1 MFNLDAHKKHFERH
15 IATFKNYGNIKVLDY
30 KEPGHIDYHIRFTFL
45 EDMHT
50 LHISGDL
57 GYLTAVNE
65 CNMTFKGFGDYFV
78 NNPGYFEE
86 KVKSHSRPFY
96 TYDVVKAKD
105 DLKDQLAEWV
115 PETTFDIEDP
125 EELKEETIDEI
136 LEDYSDDY
144 GLGSVGYNKLCE
156 IDRDCFEWAG
166 DLGKQL
172 TLVIELYCMAFR
184 LAVKDLERQGI
195 YEV

>member
-15 IATFKNYGNIKVLDY
+15 IATLKKYGSIKVLDFV
-30 KEPGHIDYHIRFTFL
+30 EPGSIHYHIRFTFL

-65 CNMTFKGFGDYFV
+65 CNMTFKGFGDYFA

-86 KVKSHSRPFY
+86 KVKSHSRPLY

-115 PETTFDIEDP
+115 PETTFDFEDP

-166 DLGKQL
+166 DLGKQS
-172 TLVIELYCMAFR
+172 TLFIELYCMAFR

>member
-15 IATFKNYGNIKVLDY
+15 IATFKKYGDIKVLDY
-30 KEPGHIDYHIRFTFL
+30 KEPEREHYHIRFTFL
-45 EDMHT
+45 EDMYT

-57 GYLTAVNE
+57 GYLTAVNV
-65 CNMTFKGFGDYFV
+65 CNMTYAGFREDFM
-78 NNPGYFEE
+78 NNPGYFEQ
-86 KVKSHSRPFY
+86 KVMSHSRPLY

-115 PETTFDIEDP
+115 PETTFDFEDP

-136 LEDYSDDY
+136 LEDYSDYY
-144 GLGSVGYNKLCE
+144 GLGNVGYNKLCE

-166 DLGKQL
+166 DLGKQH
-172 TLVIELYCMAFR
+172 TIFIELYCMAFR

>member
-15 IATFKNYGNIKVLDY
+15 IATLKNYGSIKVLDF
-30 KEPGHIDYHIRFTFL
+30 KEPERMHYHIRFTFL
-45 EDMHT
+45 EDMYT

-57 GYLTAVNE
+57 GDLTAVNE
-65 CNMTFKGFGDYFV
+65 WNMTYAGFLKDFM
-78 NNPGYFEE
+78 NNPGYFAQ
-86 KVKSHSRPFY
+86 KVKSHSRPLY

-115 PETTFDIEDP
+115 PETTFDFEDP

-144 GLGSVGYNKLCE
+144 GLGIVGYNKLCE
-156 IDRDCFEWAG
+156 IDRDCFEWAVN
-166 DLGKQL
+166 LGKQR
-172 TLVIELYCMAFR
+172 TLFIELYCMAFR

>member
-15 IATFKNYGNIKVLDY
+15 IATLKKYGSIKVLDFG
-30 KEPGHIDYHIRFTFL
+30 EPGRIHYHIRFTFL

-57 GYLTAVNE
+57 GYLTAVNA
-65 CNMTFKGFGDYFV
+65 CNMTFKGFGDYFA
-78 NNPGYFEE
+78 NNPEYFEE
-86 KVKSHSRPFY
+86 KVKSHSRPLY

-115 PETTFDIEDP
+115 PETTFDFEDP

-144 GLGSVGYNKLCE
+144 GLGNVGYNKLCE

-166 DLGKQL
+166 DLGKQR
-172 TLVIELYCMAFR
+172 TLFIELYCMAFR